1 MAAEDWLRVSSGKL
15 QGGAESLPLDARSFQ
30 VRCFR
35 AARWYGSGRILN
47 RSSQDRAFDGKALDP
62 YLSAF
67 VDRQQRIHCRGIEPL
82 ARETPDDLQGL
93 VRRVCL
99 LVRAIGSKRV
109 KGIRHCDYPGY
120 QWNLIAL
127 QTVRIPAAIECFMVQ
142 FDSGQHLRQLR
153 HRTQDIRT
161 LRRVCLHYFE
171 FFFGE

>member
-1 MAAEDWLRVSSGKL
+1 MIQRGSRFGFLLKSQEALGIKRNQFGNDFDCYVAVQAYIARTVHLAHAARAKRREYLVLTDFCAWDQRHRGNYRPRYLRHHGSWGLVASFKRQASVRRRK
-15 QGGAESLPLDARSFQ
+15 LPLDARSFQ

-93 VRRVCL
+93 V
-99 LVRAIGSKRV
+99 
-109 KGIRHCDYPGY
+109 
-120 QWNLIAL
+120 
-127 QTVRIPAAIECFMVQ
+127 
-142 FDSGQHLRQLR
+142 
-153 HRTQDIRT
+153 
-161 LRRVCLHYFE
+161 
-171 FFFGE
+171 